1 MRKVSYLFILLFLTA
16 ITFTSC
22 RDAKSTEDKAES
34 KLEKAADKVEDAG
47 KRAKEELKGA
57 ADDVKEELDGETDDN

>member
-1 MRKVSYLFILLFLTA
+1 MRKVPYFFIALFLAA
-16 ITFTSC
+16 ITLTSC
-22 RDAKSTEDKAES
+22 RDAKPTDDKPGS

-47 KRAKEELKGA
+47 KRAKEEVKGA